1 MAQAMGG
8 SLSQR
13 LHRHEQKLFLVAA
26 AALLLLVSM
35 APLAQLLSEI
45 ATTGASGVALLAS
58 PRVWTLLLRS
68 LLLSSAVTALALV
81 IGLPLGVL
89 FGRMDVPLR
98 RALWIVHAVPM
109 FLPPFLP
116 ALGWFHLLGRQ
127 GLLGGESTAR
137 LLFSE
142 VGLVFVLGVTFAPIV
157 TSLVA
162 LGVMGVD
169 ASLQEAARLVAR
181 PWRVA
186 TRILLPAASPA
197 IALSAIVVFTLAL
210 SELGVPMFLRVDV
223 FPAAVFAR
231 LGGVDYAPGEAFALV
246 LPLIPIAA
254 LLLLLERR
262 FVGRRSYAVLG
273 LRSGTRAPLPLRR
286 FRVPL
291 TAAAIIASLIS
302 VAPVAALAIRASRG
316 SGGVATILDWAQQA
330 PLNGLLSAALAASGI
345 AAIGLIVGH
354 AAARRARGASVL
366 DALSILAF
374 VTPAS
379 VLGVGLIAVWNR
391 PGAQMVYGTLAI
403 LVVGYMAR
411 YVAVGV
417 RVVASSVTQSPA
429 HLEEAAAAH
438 GAHFARR
445 LFRIV
450 LPLHARGVAFAW
462 LLAAVFCLRDLE
474 TAVLFYPPGGEPLT
488 VRIFTLEANG
498 PEPVVAG
505 LALLQVGMTV
515 ALLGLGM
522 LALRWRR
529 AT

>member
-1 MAQAMGG
+1 MN
-8 SLSQR
+8 QR
-13 LHRHEQKLFLVAA
+13 LHRHEQTLFLAGAA
-26 AALLLLVSM
+26 AILVLFSI
-35 APLAQLLSEI
+35 APWLQPLGEI
-45 ATTGASGVALLAS
+45 AAARENSLALLAS
-58 PRVWTLLLRS
+58 SRVWMLLLRS
-68 LLLSSAVTALALV
+68 LLLSSAVTALALL

-98 RALWIVHAVPM
+98 RALWVAHAFPM
-109 FLPPFLP
+109 FLPPFLL

-127 GLLGGESTAR
+127 GLLGGESTAA

-142 VGLVFVLGVTFAPIV
+142 VGLVFVLGVTLAPIV

-162 LGVMGVD
+162 VGVMGVD
-169 ASLQEAARLVAR
+169 ASLEEAARLVAR

-186 TRILLPAASPA
+186 THILLPAASPA
-197 IALSAIVVFTLAL
+197 IALAAIVVFALAL

-231 LGGVDYAPGEAFALV
+231 LGGVDYAPGEAFALA
-246 LPLIPIAA
+246 LPLVPVAA
-254 LLLLLERR
+254 CLLILERR
-262 FVGRRSYAVLG
+262 FVGRHSYAVLG
-273 LRSGTRAPLPLRR
+273 LRSGARAPLPLRR
-286 FRVPL
+286 LRAPL
-291 TAAAIIASLIS
+291 TAAATIASIVS
-302 VAPVAALAIRASRG
+302 VAPIAALAIRASRG
-316 SGGVATILDWAQQA
+316 SGGVATILDWSRRA
-330 PLNGLLSAALAASGI
+330 PLNGVLAAAAAASGI
-345 AAIGLIVGH
+345 SAIGLIVGH
-354 AAARRARGASVL
+354 AAARRERGASVL
-366 DALSILAF
+366 DALSVLAF

-391 PGAQMVYGTLAI
+391 AATQMIYGTLAI

-417 RVVASSVTQSPA
+417 RVVASSVSQSPV

-450 LPLHARGVAFAW
+450 LPLHARGVMFAW
-462 LLAAVFCLRDLE
+462 LLAAVFCMRDLE

-498 PEPVVAG
+498 PESVVAG
-505 LALLQVGMTV
+505 LALLQVGMTLAV
-515 ALLGLGM
+515 LGLGAFAF
-522 LALRWRR
+522 LWRR
-529 AT
+529 AP